1 MGYEVYGDPSAG
13 LCGRFCLRDPET
25 RKCFRDTD
33 GKLLTFPDA
42 ATAEAAKPVA
52 VKKVKEAAVIAG
64 SAENDDS
71 YTAETPAKS
80 GKGK

>member
-1 MGYEVYGDPSAG
+1 MGYEVYGEPSAG

-25 RKCFRDTD
+25 RKCFRDAD

-52 VKKVKEAAVIAG
+52 VKKVKEAEVIAEPVKAAPVG
-64 SAENDDS
+64 K
-71 YTAETPAKS
+71 AK
-80 GKGK
+80 